1 MKIIQRKLHK
11 YREAFKAMYQTVMN
25 EGNIKTHIVLWFVGS
40 FLAYQTGELWFVRQT
55 FFLGFAVVILEF
67 INTVFE
73 DVCDF
78 MEPEWNEQIK
88 HIKDL
93 SAGIVILVG
102 WVAVILT
109 VEDLLD
115 IYDVWGR
122 FL

>member
-1 MKIIQRKLHK
+1 MRILQRKLHK
-11 YREAFKAMYQTVMN
+11 YREAFKAVYWTVMH
-25 EGNIKTHIVLWFVGS
+25 EGNIKIHILLWFVGS
-40 FLAYQTGELWFVRQT
+40 FFAYQTGELWFVRQT

-78 MEPEWNEQIK
+78 MEPKWNEQIK

-93 SAGIVILVG
+93 SAGIVILTG
-102 WVAVILT
+102 WIAVILT
-109 VEDLLD
+109 LEDLAD
-115 IYDVWGR
+115 IYDFWS

>member
-1 MKIIQRKLHK
+1 
-11 YREAFKAMYQTVMN
+11 MY

-40 FLAYQTGELWFVRQT
+40 VLAYQTGELWFVRQT

-78 MEPEWNEQIK
+78 MEPKWNEQIK

-102 WVAVILT
+102 WVAVLLT
-109 VEDLLD
+109 IEDLLD
-115 IYDVWGR
+115 IYDVWGK

>member
-1 MKIIQRKLHK
+1 MKILQRKVNK
-11 YREAFKAMYQTVMN
+11 YREAFKAMYKTVMY
-25 EGNIKTHIVLWFVGS
+25 EGNIKTHMILWFAGS
-40 FLAYQTGELWFVRQT
+40 VLAYQTGELWFVRQT

-78 MEPEWNEQIK
+78 MEPKWNEQIK

-102 WVAVILT
+102 WVAVLLT

-122 FL
+122 IL